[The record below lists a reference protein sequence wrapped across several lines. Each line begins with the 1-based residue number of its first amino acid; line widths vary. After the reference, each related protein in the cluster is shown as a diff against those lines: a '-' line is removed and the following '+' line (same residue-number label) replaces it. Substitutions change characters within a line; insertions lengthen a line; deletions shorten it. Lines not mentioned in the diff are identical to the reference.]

1 MERQAYSVAEAATT
15 LGISRTTLYE
25 LVNAGVIPT
34 FSIGTK
40 TLITAQ
46 ALEDFVD
53 FQYWDGGYE
62 VVTSPKQG
70 VRHE

>member
-1 MERQAYSVAEAATT
+1 MDKQAYSVAEAATT

-25 LVNAGVIPT
+25 LIKVGQIT
-34 FSIGTK
+34 TYSIGSK

-62 VVTSPKQG
+62 VVTSPNQG

>member
-1 MERQAYSVAEAATT
+1 MEKQAYSVAEAATI
-15 LGISRTTLYE
+15 LGISKTTLYE

-34 FSIGTK
+34 FSIGSK
-40 TLITAQ
+40 TLITSQ

-62 VVTSPKQG
+62 VVTSPNQG

>member
-1 MERQAYSVAEAATT
+1 MDRKAYSVAEAAPI

-62 VVTSPKQG
+62 VVTSPNQG
-70 VRHE
+70 VRYE

>member
-1 MERQAYSVAEAATT
+1 MGKQAYSVAEAATT

-25 LVNAGVIPT
+25 LIKVGQIT
-34 FSIGTK
+34 TYSIGSK

-53 FQYWDGGYE
+53 FQYWGGGYE
-62 VVTSPKQG
+62 VVTSPNQG
-70 VRHE
+70 VRYE

>member
-1 MERQAYSVAEAATT
+1 MDNQTYSVAEAATT
-15 LGISRTTLYE
+15 LGVSRTTLYE
-25 LVNAGVIPT
+25 LVKAGVIPS

-53 FQYWDGGYE
+53 FQYWGGGYE
-62 VVTSPKQG
+62 VVTSPNQG
-70 VRHE
+70 VRYE

>member
-62 VVTSPKQG
+62 VVTSPNQG

>member
-40 TLITAQ
+40 TLITVQ

-62 VVTSPKQG
+62 VVTSPNQG

>member
-1 MERQAYSVAEAATT
+1 MDRKAYSVAEAATI
-15 LGISRTTLYE
+15 LGISKTTLYE

-62 VVTSPKQG
+62 VVTSPNQG
-70 VRHE
+70 VRYE

>member
-1 MERQAYSVAEAATT
+1 MDRKAYSVAEAAPI
-15 LGISRTTLYE
+15 LGISKTTLYE
-25 LVNAGVIPT
+25 LIDEGLIDT
-34 FSIGTK
+34 YSIGTK

-53 FQYWDGGYE
+53 FQYWDGGYA
-62 VVTSPKQG
+62 VVPSPNQG

>member
-1 MERQAYSVAEAATT
+1 MDKKAYSVAEAAPI

-25 LVNAGVIPT
+25 LIDEGLIDT
-34 FSIGTK
+34 YSIGSK

-53 FQYWDGGYE
+53 FQYMGGGYE
-62 VVTSPKQG
+62 VCDD
-70 VRHE
+70 

>member
-1 MERQAYSVAEAATT
+1 MEKQAYSVAEAATI
-15 LGISRTTLYE
+15 LGISKTTLYE
-25 LVNAGVIPT
+25 WIKEGVIPT

-62 VVTSPKQG
+62 VVTSPNQG

>member
-1 MERQAYSVAEAATT
+1 MERQAYTVADAATT

-40 TLITAQ
+40 PLITAQ

-62 VVTSPKQG
+62 VVTSPNQG

>member
-1 MERQAYSVAEAATT
+1 MEKQAYSVAEAATI
-15 LGISRTTLYE
+15 LGISKTTLYE

-53 FQYWDGGYE
+53 FQYWGGGYE
-62 VVTSPKQG
+62 VVTSPNQG
-70 VRHE
+70 VRYE

>member
-1 MERQAYSVAEAATT
+1 MEKQAYSVAEAATI
-15 LGISRTTLYE
+15 LGISKTTLYE

-46 ALEDFVD
+46 VLEDFVD
-53 FQYWDGGYE
+53 FQYWGGGYE
-62 VVTSPKQG
+62 VVTSPNQG
-70 VRHE
+70 VRYE